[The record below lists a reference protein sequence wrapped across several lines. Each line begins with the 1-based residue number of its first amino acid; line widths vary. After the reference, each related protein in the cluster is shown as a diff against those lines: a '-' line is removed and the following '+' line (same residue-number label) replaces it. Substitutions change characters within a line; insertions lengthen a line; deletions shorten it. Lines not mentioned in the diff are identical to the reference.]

1 VIEGTVSGVT
11 DEVVKAMPPNQQ
23 KQIAPYI
30 LNATLRIRRS
40 MPAPGAVASA
50 SLEVRDPK
58 VPKDDDKDAW
68 TDNPTG
74 IDSALKALFPEPL
87 RIKAME
93 DAVEDVSKSTRS
105 NTIGKLFVR
114 IVEPISKQHG

>member
-1 VIEGTVSGVT
+1 VSGVT

-23 KQIAPYI
+23 KQSAPYI

-74 IDSALKALFPEPL
+74 IDSALKVLFPEPL

-93 DAVEDVSKSTRS
+93 DAAEDVSKSTRS
-105 NTIGKLFVR
+105 NTIGKLFVQ